1 MTNRELYTAIING
14 TISAEVIAKAKEELA
29 KLDKK
34 NSDRS
39 AKLTPAQIENEKLYP
54 SVLALLNSE
63 TAVLSTDVATSLG
76 VSTSKATGLLGNL
89 LKLGKVA
96 KIDVKVPKK
105 GTQKGWLLVETDEG
119 ENSPSD
125 ED

>member
-1 MTNRELYTAIING
+1 MTNRELYTAIIND

-63 TAVLSTDVATSLG
+63 TAVLSTDVATALG

-89 LKLGKVA
+89 LKLGKVE

-105 GTQKGWLLVETDEG
+105 GSQKGWLLVKTDE
-119 ENSPSD
+119 D
-125 ED
+125 

>member
-14 TISAEVIAKAKEELA
+14 TISAEVIAKAKEELV

-63 TAVLSTDVATSLG
+63 TTTLSTEVATSLG

-89 LKLGKVA
+89 LKLGKVT

-105 GTQKGWLLVETDEG
+105 GTQKGWLLVETDER
-119 ENSPSD
+119 ENSLSD